1 MKTEVKKS
9 SVLLIGSGRVA
20 THLAKRLVHNDI
32 YVSMVVS
39 RFFEN
44 AQKLADKI
52 GAEASTIIPKNT
64 ELFDFIIISVND
76 DAYEKC
82 IFQLIN
88 NQNSIILH
96 TSGSLGLDIFPKTIA
111 NYGVLYPFQ
120 TFSMEREVDFSTISV
135 MIEANTKIN
144 LIKIRELA
152 LALSPEVVEVNS
164 EQRAKIHI
172 AAVLVCNF
180 VNYLYVEA
188 ETLLKQNNIDFSIL
202 HSLMR
207 ETTQKAIEISP
218 AKAQTGPAVRNNQKI
233 INKHMSLIVDDKLRD
248 LYLKFSNL
256 IIEKKNQND

>member
-1 MKTEVKKS
+1 MKTEINKF

-20 THLAKRLVHNDI
+20 NHIAKRLVHNNVCI
-32 YVSMVVS
+32 SLVVS
-39 RFFEN
+39 RSLEN

-52 GAEASTIIPKNT
+52 GAKASTVIPENT
-64 ELFDFIIISVND
+64 KSFDFIIISVND

-218 AKAQTGPAVRNNQKI
+218 AKAQTGPAVRNDQKI
-233 INKHMSLIVDDKLRD
+233 INKHLSLITDDKLRD
-248 LYLKFSNL
+248 LYQKFSNL
-256 IIEKKNQND
+256 IIEKKNKND

>member
-1 MKTEVKKS
+1 MKIEGKKS

-20 THLAKRLVHNDI
+20 THLAKRLVYNDI

-64 ELFDFIIISVND
+64 ESFDFIIISVND

-82 IFQLIN
+82 ISQLIN

-96 TSGSLGLDIFPKTIA
+96 TSGSLGLDIFPKSIA

-144 LIKIRELA
+144 LIKIRALA

-202 HSLMR
+202 HSLIR